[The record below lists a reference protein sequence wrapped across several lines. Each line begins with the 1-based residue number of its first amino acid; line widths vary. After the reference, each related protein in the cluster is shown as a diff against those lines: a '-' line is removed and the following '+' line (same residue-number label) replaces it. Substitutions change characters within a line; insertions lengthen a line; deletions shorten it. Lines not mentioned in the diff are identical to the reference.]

1 MRSPFHAIRVLCA
14 IALFVSLGRAPATA
28 QDGKLKL
35 RVTPHQ
41 AYVFVDGHAISE
53 ASKCHNLKLSAGNH
67 KIELVNYGYTPE
79 TRDVVITA
87 GGSTDLEV
95 SLTPISSHVSGPFG
109 AITIEGASR
118 KAVLLNG
125 KTPDFFVGHGDEFN
139 HEWGWKQELVVPPG
153 TYQLTVLGSEGEAW
167 SGPVTVNANERVVLR
182 IPKGVSKTVSW
193 PRGEKLTSIPR
204 FTAGTASASV
214 AVARP
219 TAVLSARAAA
229 INCGDSSQLEW
240 KTSDAPQVEV
250 APIGQVATSGEQSVR
265 PTQTTTYQLTAV
277 GPGGKIT
284 SDTTV
289 NVNTDVQA
297 HLEFAPAQVQYKRI
311 GDKVLEEGT
320 SALNWTSTNAST
332 VSIDPVGAVAS
343 SGTQTIQAKPQK
355 TDAGPVDETVTYTLS
370 AKNECGGT
378 TTQTATL
385 HIVGSIAPPDLI
397 MRSVYFQTD
406 VPGVKSA
413 NEGLLK
419 SEQDELRS
427 IAESFKQYAAMDPN
441 AKLMLSGHADERGS
455 SDYNQDLSARRAD
468 LVKQFLTDQGISS
481 EHLETQAFGEKQNL
495 SKEDVQELAKQN
507 PNMSEEERNREMW
520 RFRTLVLANNRR
532 VDISLTTTGQE
543 SRREFPYK
551 AEDASELIDRNGPAS
566 ASAVQLAAKTEKI
579 TK

>member
-1 MRSPFHAIRVLCA
+1 MRNLFQAIRALCA
-14 IALFVSLGRAPATA
+14 IGLFVYLGMPAAAA

-35 RVTPHQ
+35 HVTPHQ

-87 GGSTDLEV
+87 GESTGLEV
-95 SLTPISSHVSGPFG
+95 SLTPVSSSVSGPFG

-153 TYQLTVLGSEGEAW
+153 NYQLTVLRGDSETW
-167 SGPVTVNANERVVLR
+167 SGPVTVNANERVVVR
-182 IPKGVSKTVSW
+182 MPKGVSKTVPW

-204 FTAGTASASV
+204 FTVGTASASV

-219 TAVLSARAAA
+219 TAMLSARTAA

-240 KTSDAPQVEV
+240 TTSDAPQVEV
-250 APIGQVATSGEQSVR
+250 APIGQVARSGEQSVR
-265 PTQTTTYQLTAV
+265 PTQTTSYQLTAV
-277 GPGGKIT
+277 GPGGKVT

-297 HLEFAPAQVQYKRI
+297 HLEFSPSQVQYKRI
-311 GDKVLEEGT
+311 GDKILEQGNT
-320 SALNWTSTNAST
+320 TLNWTSSNAST
-332 VSIDPVGAVAS
+332 VAIDPVGGVSA
-343 SGTQTIQAKPQK
+343 SGTQAIQPKPQK
-355 TDAGPVDETVTYTLS
+355 TDAGPIDETLTYTLS

-385 HIVGSIAPPDLI
+385 HIVGSIAPPDLV

-406 VPGVKSA
+406 VPGVK
-413 NEGLLK
+413 NTTGGLLK

-427 IAESFKQYAAMDPN
+427 IAESFKQYVAMDRN

-468 LVKQFLTDQGISS
+468 LVKQFLTDQGISA

-495 SKEDVQELAKQN
+495 NEDEVQELMKQS
-507 PNMSEEERNREMW
+507 PSLSDEERSREMW
-520 RFRTLVLANNRR
+520 RIPTFVLANNRR
-532 VDISLTTTGQE
+532 VDISLTSTGQE

-551 AEDASELIDRNGPAS
+551 AEDASELIDRNGPVQTS
-566 ASAVQLAAKTEKI
+566 GVQLAAKTEKI